1 MNLNKPQNP
10 QLNIAVVSGSLL
22 DLKQQLAE
30 QEIIYVTEKDLIKAN
45 NANWEMT
52 KLLFE
57 IQKLNTV
64 VQ

>member
-1 MNLNKPQNP
+1 MNLNKPQKP

-57 IQKLNTV
+57 IQRLNMV